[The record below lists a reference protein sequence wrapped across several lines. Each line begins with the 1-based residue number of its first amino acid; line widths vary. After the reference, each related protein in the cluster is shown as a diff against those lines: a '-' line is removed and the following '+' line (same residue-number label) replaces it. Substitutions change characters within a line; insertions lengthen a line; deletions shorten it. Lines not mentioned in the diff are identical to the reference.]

1 VDCVEED
8 NEERDLLRAG
18 TKKRA
23 PVQNERRQ
31 EGARVAREV
40 CIRQKRNRSF
50 STKTNERVARRRSPA
65 CPQRL
70 SFATL
75 PDSPTSP
82 ASFPNVFSWPFR
94 VFVPCRSANRRALR
108 ALGRDSTPA
117 LCRFL
122 FFRLLSLCQLGVVF
136 PRSVVLFRQASAR
149 EFW

>member
-1 VDCVEED
+1 MGVEEE
-8 NEERDLLRAG
+8 NEGRDLLRAG

-23 PVQNERRQ
+23 PVQNERRRAF
-31 EGARVAREV
+31 ARRGTKCAYDKNADEAFRG
-40 CIRQKRNRSF
+40 KRM
-50 STKTNERVARRRSPA
+50 NERVARRREA

-108 ALGRDSTPA
+108 ALGRDST
-117 LCRFL
+117 
-122 FFRLLSLCQLGVVF
+122 
-136 PRSVVLFRQASAR
+136 
-149 EFW
+149 